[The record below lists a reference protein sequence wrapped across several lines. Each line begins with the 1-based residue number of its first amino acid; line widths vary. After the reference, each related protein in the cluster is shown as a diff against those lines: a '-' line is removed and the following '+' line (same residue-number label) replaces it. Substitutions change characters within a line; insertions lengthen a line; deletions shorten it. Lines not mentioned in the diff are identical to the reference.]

1 MTVEILIC
9 TTLPRLHR
17 ALQVPLPPMPG
28 VSYLIS
34 VQGGEPD
41 CTPQRPDIRMIW
53 MQRMGLSRN
62 RNFALQHARGDLL
75 VIADDDNELVAET
88 IRELPRLFTE
98 HPKWDI
104 AQFRGEG
111 SGKPFPADYVC
122 SWELVIRRITAGLLR
137 FDERFGL
144 GSRELASGEE
154 DVFCDTARRKGL
166 DRRQVDMHLCR
177 ISGPTTG
184 DFFLTNPRVQR
195 SKGATFAVLRGRW
208 WAYYKC
214 TREALGWFLRRGVNP
229 FPLMKNMFWGIR
241 YVEK

>member
-98 HPKWDI
+98 HP
-104 AQFRGEG
+104 QMGHR
-111 SGKPFPADYVC
+111 PVP
-122 SWELVIRRITAGLLR
+122 
-137 FDERFGL
+137 
-144 GSRELASGEE
+144 
-154 DVFCDTARRKGL
+154 
-166 DRRQVDMHLCR
+166 
-177 ISGPTTG
+177 
-184 DFFLTNPRVQR
+184 
-195 SKGATFAVLRGRW
+195 
-208 WAYYKC
+208 
-214 TREALGWFLRRGVNP
+214 RRG
-229 FPLMKNMFWGIR
+229 
-241 YVEK
+241 